1 MPMEVQ
7 LMIANCVDEK
17 DVLTL
22 NSTCRALSSL
32 VQPVMASTFSSDRTF
47 DFSDEGMAALPALSE
62 RITWAP
68 YLKTLI
74 IVHNGTTKS
83 IGCHQVL
90 ATALKNFGAFGKLTS
105 LGVRHGGYQGDFEH
119 HKLRAYVCIR
129 GFLENILASAM
140 TAELPIRNVIFDI
153 GIPQTSMTA
162 TFSDVPGF
170 TVLWHRSDLCSKST
184 RSLPSW
190 TRSMQCLFLR
200 SIAASG
206 SARWASKV
214 Q

>member
-1 MPMEVQ
+1 
-7 LMIANCVDEK
+7 MIANCVDEK

-105 LGVRHGGYQGDFEH
+105 LGVRHGGYQGYFEH
-119 HKLRAYVCIR
+119 HKPRAYVCIR
-129 GFLENILASAM
+129 DFLENILASAM
-140 TAELPIRNVIFDI
+140 TA
-153 GIPQTSMTA
+153 
-162 TFSDVPGF
+162 TFSDVPGS